1 MGNTGFLKKSSRIL
15 SLKCRQAYAFSFKN
29 TWAKEKPKTLLFLDN
44 IQNTDQV
51 GSGLMSCLAP
61 GCSVKPGLYWEP
73 QHHRVPLLPFPRL
86 RAHKGIK
93 QNFWRLGWCGPT
105 KEPVLCLN
113 HLGSRW
119 NQHCVKNR
127 ASPTV
132 KETFTMPKRN
142 EQFGVPVHCQVI

>member
-29 TWAKEKPKTLLFLDN
+29 TRAKEKPQTLLFLDN

-51 GSGLMSCLAP
+51 GSGPTSRLAP

-86 RAHKGIK
+86 RAHKGTRLMWPYK
-93 QNFWRLGWCGPT
+93 RAGLMFKSLGFQMEPTPCEKPSLSDCKRNFYHA
-105 KEPVLCLN
+105 K
-113 HLGSRW
+113 
-119 NQHCVKNR
+119 K
-127 ASPTV
+127 
-132 KETFTMPKRN
+132 N

>member
-15 SLKCRQAYAFSFKN
+15 SLKCRQVYAFSFKN
-29 TWAKEKPKTLLFLDN
+29 TRAKEKPKTLLFLDN

-51 GSGLMSCLAP
+51 GSGPTSRLAP
-61 GCSVKPGLYWEP
+61 GCSGKPGLYWEP

-93 QNFWRLGWCGPT
+93 QNFWGLGWCGPT
-105 KEPVLCLN
+105 KELVLCLN

-119 NQHCVKNR
+119 NQHRVKNR

-132 KETFTMPKRN
+132 KETFTMPKKN